1 MEKLI
6 TALQAREELGAEAD
20 TFLCAYMLLFLQAL
34 HLNCEKYDT

>member
-6 TALQAREELGAEAD
+6 TALQARQELGAEAD
-20 TFLCAYMLLFLQAL
+20 TFIYAYMLLSLQAL